1 MKRTE
6 AVETH
11 LKICEALHALVL
23 EENRILRE
31 EQRLPGAEIST
42 RKEGLL
48 QQLNESVAS
57 LKTADKDEGGGPRLL
72 LARERSMQI
81 LRLDRENEQLL
92 LRHSLGTRRPSPVVA
107 QSLSSAAQL
116 YATRLPKS

>member
-6 AVETH
+6 AVDSH
-11 LKICEALHALVL
+11 LKICEELHALVM

-48 QQLNESVAS
+48 QRLNDSVAA
-57 LKTADKDEGGGPRLL
+57 LKTADKATGGGPRLA

-92 LRHSLGTRRPSPVVA
+92 LRHSLGTRRPVVV

-116 YATRLPKS
+116 YATRRPKE